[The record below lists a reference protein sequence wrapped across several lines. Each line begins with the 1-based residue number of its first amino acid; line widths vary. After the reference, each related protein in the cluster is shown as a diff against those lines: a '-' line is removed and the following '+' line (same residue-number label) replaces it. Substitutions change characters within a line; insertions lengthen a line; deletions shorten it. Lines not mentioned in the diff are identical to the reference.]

1 MGNSPAEVS
10 RREFIASASAFGAFW
25 SAAQLIS
32 LPTLAAEPSSA
43 SRIAQSLLVDK
54 GFASVRKIGNG
65 VYATISDPSKGMQT
79 TCNGGFLVGKDAAF
93 LLEGFNTPAGASFQF
108 DAMRMVSQLPIKGSL
123 ITHHHYDHSM
133 GNSFYGGNG
142 IPLWAHA
149 SAAKRIVESYA
160 SMQSANKEA
169 VLEPYNKR
177 VREAR
182 SERERAHAQTD
193 VNAMTEVYDSAN
205 ANMLGLPNHPLNPAE
220 LPVSVDL
227 GGLTAVIEHY
237 PGHSGTDLIVH
248 VPDQNVVYTGDL
260 LFNGKYPVCFDE
272 KAVISNWRGTLTKF
286 ASFDKDTL
294 FVPGHGPIC
303 GQEAVATQQAIFD
316 DIAAQAEQMYR
327 AGVPVREAQHRYIV
341 PGRFKNLPLWSWDFT
356 VGSAISKLYAEWEA
370 A

>member
-1 MGNSPAEVS
+1 
-10 RREFIASASAFGAFW
+10 
-25 SAAQLIS
+25 
-32 LPTLAAEPSSA
+32 
-43 SRIAQSLLVDK
+43 
-54 GFASVRKIGNG
+54 
-65 VYATISDPSKGMQT
+65 
-79 TCNGGFLVGKDAAF
+79 
-93 LLEGFNTPAGASFQF
+93 
-108 DAMRMVSQLPIKGSL
+108 
-123 ITHHHYDHSM
+123 
-133 GNSFYGGNG
+133 
-142 IPLWAHA
+142 
-149 SAAKRIVESYA
+149 
-160 SMQSANKEA
+160 
-169 VLEPYNKR
+169 
-177 VREAR
+177 
-182 SERERAHAQTD
+182 
-193 VNAMTEVYDSAN
+193 MTEVYDSAN